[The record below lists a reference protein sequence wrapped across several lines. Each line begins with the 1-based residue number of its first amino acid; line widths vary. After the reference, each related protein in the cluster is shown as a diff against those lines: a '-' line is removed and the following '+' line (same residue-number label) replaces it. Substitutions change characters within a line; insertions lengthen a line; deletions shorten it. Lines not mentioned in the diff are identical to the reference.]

1 MEHFELGNTGI
12 DPLIRTGNDRV
23 PARFG
28 HLNKIVDAV
37 TALQEVP
44 PGAGIESV
52 VAGVGID
59 VDNTDPLNP
68 IVSVDFPALNVDSG
82 VFTPAYGDIMQITAP
97 VLNYSGVWTRIGENI
112 TFGTQLTG
120 DLSLAQTSGSFT
132 ITLPEIIN
140 NLVNDNISF
149 IIGTY
154 DNVLG
159 TEKAIIYPNIGLQ
172 TATIEIEGYTAAS
185 TFFLFVTA
193 IYKR

>member
-1 MEHFELGNTGI
+1 MAGVKITDLGTLATAASDDLLYIVDVSDTSQSPQGTSKQIELGNV
-12 DPLIRTGNDRV
+12 L
-23 PARFG
+23 
-28 HLNKIVDAV
+28 
-37 TALQEVP
+37 
-44 PGAGIESV
+44 
-52 VAGVGID
+52 
-59 VDNTDPLNP
+59 
-68 IVSVDFPALNVDSG
+68 DFESG

-112 TFGTQLTG
+112 TFGTQLSG
-120 DLSLAQTSGSFT
+120 DLSFAQTSGSFS
-132 ITLPEIIN
+132 ITLPEIVN
-140 NLVNDNISF
+140 NFDGNNVSL

-154 DNVLG
+154 DNLLG

>member
-1 MEHFELGNTGI
+1 MAGVKITDLGTLATAAS
-12 DPLIRTGNDRV
+12 DDL
-23 PARFG
+23 
-28 HLNKIVDAV
+28 LYIVDVSDTSQSPQGTSKQIEV
-37 TALQEVP
+37 TNMLATLDI
-44 PGAGIESV
+44 A
-52 VAGVGID
+52 
-59 VDNTDPLNP
+59 
-68 IVSVDFPALNVDSG
+68 SG

-112 TFGTQLTG
+112 TFGTQLSG
-120 DLSLAQTSGSFT
+120 DLSFAQTFGSFT
-132 ITLPEIIN
+132 ITLPEIVNYFDGN
-140 NLVNDNISF
+140 NVSF

-172 TATIEIEGYTAAS
+172 TATIEIEGYTAES